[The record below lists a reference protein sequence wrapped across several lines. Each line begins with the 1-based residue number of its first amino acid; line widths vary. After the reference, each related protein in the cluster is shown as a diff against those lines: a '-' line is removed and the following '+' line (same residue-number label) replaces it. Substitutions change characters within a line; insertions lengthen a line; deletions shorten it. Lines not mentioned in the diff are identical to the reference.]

1 MRSYNWDWNLGRS
14 ALHWSNLLSHHS
26 VQFFSMILTLS
37 NPMMLRFADCAT
49 VTNSLTL
56 LRSAA
61 SQLQSIITQRFNE
74 AVSADDL
81 ASIERFFKLFPLLS
95 MHDSGL
101 EKFSAFLCSKVKQQN
116 LHRLYM

>member
-1 MRSYNWDWNLGRS
+1 MFI
-14 ALHWSNLLSHHS
+14 
-26 VQFFSMILTLS
+26 V
-37 NPMMLRFADCAT
+37 ADCAT

-56 LRSAA
+56 LRSAT

-74 AVSADDL
+74 ALSAEDL

-101 EKFSAFLCSKVKQQN
+101 EKFSAFLCSKVKQQYLTCMSIN
-116 LHRLYM
+116 VCKLIIKTNKYFFTKIDTNI

>member
-1 MRSYNWDWNLGRS
+1 MMASLYPY
-14 ALHWSNLLSHHS
+14 S
-26 VQFFSMILTLS
+26 VQIWFQHLIFTVSI
-37 NPMMLRFADCAT
+37 PIIFIVADCAT

-56 LRSAA
+56 LRSAT

-74 AVSADDL
+74 AVSAEDL

-101 EKFSAFLCSKVKQQN
+101 EKFSAFLCSKVKQQ
-116 LHRLYM
+116 YFIFMSV